1 MSRLCAVI
9 VACER
14 ADVTEL
20 RHGNSLTAVASRSA
34 RTPLLAVAAFLLLTA
49 PLTLVVG
56 LSAPH
61 RFSARALTYLTGPAW
76 LDGWIEYDSGWYYR
90 IVTDGYFFIPGQQ
103 SSIAFFPSYP
113 VVVRGVAA
121 LLGDVQVAGMLV
133 TLVAG
138 AGAIGLFAVWAGD
151 RLSPAATVTAVLLA
165 LLYPYAFFVHATMY
179 ADAVF
184 LLTVIGAF
192 VLLER
197 GHPVLAGLVGICA
210 TAGRPVGVALTV
222 GLVLRLLEIRAAGGT
237 GASAT
242 SVRLRNLPDAVRRLR
257 PADYGVLLSVLGFA
271 GWCAYLSARFGNPLA
286 FVAAESAPGWDQGAG
301 PWTWFKLVFVG
312 TLLRGP
318 PDIALTLAVQAV
330 LCLGAVLLFPRIR
343 RLFGW
348 GYLAYVLVAVGIPLI
363 GTKDF
368 MGTGRYLLAAFPVFA
383 AAADLLTSVRHGR
396 VLRAVVLTLFA
407 AGLVAGTMLYARG
420 YEVS

>member
-1 MSRLCAVI
+1 M
-9 VACER
+9 ACER

-20 RHGNSLTAVASRSA
+20 GHGDAVTASAPRSA

-49 PLTLVVG
+49 PLTLVVA

-61 RFSARALTYLTGPAW
+61 RFSARALDYLSGPAW
-76 LDGWIEYDSGWYYR
+76 LDGWMEYDSGWYHQ
-90 IVTDGYFFIPGQQ
+90 IVTDGYFFIPGRQ
-103 SSIAFFPSYP
+103 SSIAFFPTYP
-113 VVVRGVAA
+113 AVVRGVAA

-133 TLVAG
+133 TLLAG

-151 RLSPAATVTAVLLA
+151 RLSPTATVTAVLLA
-165 LLYPYAFFVHATMY
+165 LLYPYAFFLHATMY

-184 LLTVIGAF
+184 LLTVVGAF

-197 GHPVLAGLVGICA
+197 GHPMLAGLVGIGA

-222 GLVLRLLEIRAAGGT
+222 GLVVRLLEIRAAGGT
-237 GASAT
+237 GASST
-242 SVRLRNLPDAVRRLR
+242 SVRLRDLSGALRRLR
-257 PADYGVLLSVLGFA
+257 PADYGVLISVLGFA
-271 GWCAYLSARFGNPLA
+271 GWCAYLWATFGNPLA
-286 FVAAESAPGWDQGAG
+286 FIVAESAPGWDQGAG

-312 TLLRGP
+312 TLLKGP
-318 PDIALTLAVQAV
+318 PDIALTLAVQAI
-330 LCLGAVLLFPRIR
+330 LCLAAVLLFPRIR
-343 RLFGW
+343 RRFGW

-368 MGTGRYLLAAFPVFA
+368 MGTGRYLLAAFPVVA
-383 AAADLLTSVRHGR
+383 AAADLLTSMRYGR
-396 VLRAVVLTLFA
+396 ALRAVVLTLFA